1 MDKGTGVLLTGS
13 GVVRKPGL
21 TAVDVLT
28 EGKLAV
34 VMTDGKV
41 TGVSTSGKGSYPM
54 ATGSWGSLAGKSFTY
69 SSKPTG
75 PGLFEI
81 DVTRE

>member
-1 MDKGTGVLLTGS
+1 
-13 GVVRKPGL
+13 
-21 TAVDVLT
+21 VDVLT

-41 TGVSTSGKGSYPM
+41 TGVTTSGKGSYPM

-69 SSKPTG
+69 TSKATG

-81 DVTRE
+81 DVTRQ